1 MGTLAYLGTAALLA
15 AAQPAF
21 ALSAQTATDL
31 ANSVVAKG
39 QYSGVVGVQVQTNA
53 GNAGACTGTVIGRST
68 ILTAAHCLNIDGS
81 GVAHLRVVLPDL
93 TTPLGVTIN
102 ATAFYVPSIYS
113 GSASGGADIA
123 VIKLGANVPDGT
135 TIYPLDHGSVE
146 SNLGVEMMVGLGNTG
161 IGATGTNVT
170 TNDGLKRIG
179 YNQYET
185 TFDQILAAAGFGTT
199 GPTDALGAL
208 KGSELAYDF
217 DSGLAA
223 NDVFGALGLPGL
235 GYVSA
240 DGLYHD
246 TMATEGDSGAPHFKD
261 GKIVGVTS
269 FGLSSAFL
277 YGSAS
282 ACGAGFLDPSHSATS
297 CTNSSFGE
305 IGVDT
310 RVSSYYD
317 FITSH
322 ITTQVPEPATWA
334 MMIGGFGLIGAM
346 QRRRRNT
353 TAAA

>member
-1 MGTLAYLGTAALLA
+1 MRVLAALGFVALAGA
-15 AAQPAF
+15 AAPAL
-21 ALSAQTATDL
+21 ALSAQSALDL
-31 ANSVVAKG
+31 ANSVAAHG
-39 QYSGVVGVQVQTNA
+39 QYSGVVGVRVQTNGGHA
-53 GNAGACTGTVIGRST
+53 GSCTGTVIGGRS
-68 ILTAAHCLNIDGS
+68 ILTAAHCLNIDGT
-81 GVAHLRVVLPDL
+81 GVAHLQIVLPDL
-93 TTPLGVTIN
+93 TTPLGKTIN
-102 ATAFYVPSIYS
+102 VSAFYTPSIYS
-113 GSASGGADIA
+113 GVAQGGADIA
-123 VIKLGANVPDGT
+123 VLQLDTNVPVGT
-135 TIYPLDHGSVE
+135 TIYALDHGTLA

-161 IGATGTNVT
+161 LGATGTNVT
-170 TNDGLKRIG
+170 TNDGQKRIG

-185 TFDQILAAAGFGTT
+185 TFDQILAAVGFGTP
-199 GPTDALGAL
+199 GPTDGFGAL

-217 DSGLAA
+217 DSGLAK

-246 TMATEGDSGAPHFKD
+246 TMATQGDSGAPHFEN

-269 FGLSSAFL
+269 FGISSAFL
-277 YGSAS
+277 YGSAT

-310 RVSSYYD
+310 RVSTYYD
-317 FITSH
+317 FIKSH

-334 MMIGGFGLIGAM
+334 MMIVGFGLVGVM
-346 QRRRRNT
+346 QRRRLSG

>member
-1 MGTLAYLGTAALLA
+1 MRALTCFGVVMLAGAAS
-15 AAQPAF
+15 PAL
-21 ALSAQTATDL
+21 ALSAQSAVDL
-31 ANSVVAKG
+31 ANSVAAKG
-39 QYSGVVGVQVQTNA
+39 AYSGVVGVQVQTNA
-53 GNAGACTGTVIGRST
+53 GNAAACTGTVIGRST

-93 TTPLGVTIN
+93 STPLGLTIN

-113 GSASGGADIA
+113 GTAQGGADIA

-135 TIYPLDHGSVE
+135 TIYALDHGTVE
-146 SNLGVEMMVGLGNTG
+146 SNLGVEMMVGLGETG
-161 IGATGTNVT
+161 LGATGTNVT

-185 TFDQILAAAGFGTT
+185 TFDQILAAIWLGTS
-199 GPTDALGAL
+199 GPTDAFGAL

-223 NDVFGALGLPGL
+223 NDVLGALGLPGL

-240 DGLYHD
+240 DGTYHD
-246 TMATEGDSGAPHFKD
+246 TMATSGDSGAPHFQN

-269 FGLSSAFL
+269 FGLSGSFL
-277 YGSAS
+277 QGGG
-282 ACGAGFLDPSHSATS
+282 CGTGYIDPSHSATS

-346 QRRRRNT
+346 QRRRRT
-353 TAAA
+353 STATA